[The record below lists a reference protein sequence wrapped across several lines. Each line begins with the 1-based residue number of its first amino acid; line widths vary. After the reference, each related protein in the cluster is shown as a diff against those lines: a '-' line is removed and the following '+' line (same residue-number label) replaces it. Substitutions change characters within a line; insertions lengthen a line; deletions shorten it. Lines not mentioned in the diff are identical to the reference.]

1 LPDLWHDAREGEGDM
16 QLKGM
21 IAAVMMCAAMPAMA
35 ADIADLDWMVGAWAT
50 EAKGA
55 VRWTEERWSPP
66 RSGTMLGTGLSGRGD
81 KALSYEFMRIAVD
94 DRGEIAF
101 WGSPQG
107 AAPVPF
113 RLESATDGE
122 AVFVNPAHDYPQRIV
137 YRRNGRGM
145 TATTSLADGS
155 NAQTWKYKKI
165 KD

>member
-1 LPDLWHDAREGEGDM
+1 MIAGLEGEGKM
-16 QLKGM
+16 RLSIA
-21 IAAVMMCAAMPAMA
+21 IAASMLLASMPASA
-35 ADIADLDWMVGAWAT
+35 ADIADLEWLAGAWAT
-50 EAKGA
+50 EAKGET

-66 RSGTMLGTGLSGRGD
+66 RAGTMLGTGLSGRGG

-94 DRGEIAF
+94 EKGEIAF

-107 AAPVPF
+107 ATPVAF
-113 RLESATDGE
+113 RLESAGDGE

-137 YRRNGRGM
+137 YRLTGRGM

-165 KD
+165 RD